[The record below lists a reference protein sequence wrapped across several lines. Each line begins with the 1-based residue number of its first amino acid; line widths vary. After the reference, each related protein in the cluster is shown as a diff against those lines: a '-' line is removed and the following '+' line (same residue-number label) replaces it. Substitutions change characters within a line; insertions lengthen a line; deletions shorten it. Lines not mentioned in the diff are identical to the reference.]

1 MTAALGIVERA
12 HRGAVEKQFFDGLY
26 LAAELHRQ
34 LGGLEILL
42 RGAAAGCAARTATVE
57 PLRFGGCV
65 VGTLSDPAD
74 GVRRLLADGV
84 AVWVEEPDLVAL
96 GLAGDGRL
104 WDGVRTVPAGALA
117 ARWAEFR
124 MVFFL

>member
-1 MTAALGIVERA
+1 MATALGIVERA

-42 RGAAAGCAARTATVE
+42 RGPAAGCAARTGAAE
-57 PLRFGGCV
+57 PLRFGGRV
-65 VGTLSDPAD
+65 VDTLADPAN

-84 AVWVEEPDLVAL
+84 PVWVEEPDLVAL
-96 GLAGDGRL
+96 GLAGEGLL
-104 WDGVRTVPAGALA
+104 WDGVRRVAAGVLA

-124 MVFFL
+124 LVFYL